1 MNKPY
6 DIARSLG
13 RIVRFTGRTQE
24 PVSVLNHV
32 MSGAFYALAKW
43 NDGGEAAL
51 AFLVHDSAEAIC
63 GEIPKGHK
71 TDDQKLHEDEVQ
83 SSLLAEWGITVAKDT
98 SEAVDWLDKAIV
110 KDEAN
115 EYGLKEWTDGDSGD
129 TMLRRIVRDM
139 KVKYPFGDH
148 PELCALFHEVVTTK
162 NANLLDLLF
171 K

>member
-13 RIVRFTGRTQE
+13 RIVRFTGRTKE
-24 PVSVLNHV
+24 PISVLNHV
-32 MSGAFYALAKW
+32 MAGAFYALAKW

-51 AFLVHDSAEAIC
+51 GFLVHDSAEAIC

-71 TDDQKLHEDEVQ
+71 TDEQKLHEEKEQ
-83 SSLLAEWGITVAKDT
+83 AALLQDWGISIAKDT

-110 KDEAN
+110 LDEAN
-115 EYGLKEWTDGDSGD
+115 EYGLDGFPDSGD